1 MAPSETR
8 LLSLSRDEVIAVTDR
23 VRNEDAGTEDQR
35 VTGYRLLL
43 KLASAYIEVTETSW
57 VSTIATVPVAV
68 TEAEAWLLRARVS
81 SADKLASDALFGV
94 KLLRKLYR
102 LLLDFN
108 DDADV
113 GILPGEVEGEA
124 MTDDR
129 RAALKR
135 RFGGKP

>member
-1 MAPSETR
+1 MASSETR

-35 VTGYRLLL
+35 VTAYRLLL
-43 KLASAYIEVTETSW
+43 KLASAYIEVTEPAW
-57 VSTIATVPVAV
+57 VSTTATVPVAV

-113 GILPGEVEGEA
+113 GILPGEVEGEK
-124 MTDDR
+124 MTEER
-129 RAALKR
+129 RAALR
-135 RFGGKP
+135 RRLGG